1 MKQEKTMIL
10 YNSPLKRSEQRLAWI
25 LVLPAFLYLFLVLA
39 FPLGW
44 SITLSFTDKV
54 VGAAAD
60 YLGLDNYKDLLSNP
74 DFLKALKNT
83 FVFTAGAMA
92 AKVFFGVILA
102 LLMNMNFR
110 GRTLV
115 RALLIIPWTLPNIVS
130 VLNWKWIFT
139 TNGGAINTLLKAMGL
154 IEKNI
159 VWTAT
164 PALAMFVVIFVNVW
178 RGSPF
183 IGISVLSKLQTID
196 QSYYEAAEIDGA
208 NAMQRF
214 MYVTFPAI
222 AETLKVATMVSTIW
236 TINEFELV
244 WILTGGGPSWS
255 TQLLSIFSYKT
266 VLTYRKIG
274 LASAVSVV
282 LMPVLLLLISRIS
295 RLRDN
300 ESL

>member
-1 MKQEKTMIL
+1 MKKGDQMTL
-10 YNSPLKRSEQRLAWI
+10 RDSPLKRSERRLAWI

-44 SITLSFTDKV
+44 SFTLSFTDKV
-54 VGAAAD
+54 VGAAAN
-60 YLGLDNYKDLLSNP
+60 YVGLDNYRYLLSNP
-74 DFLKALKNT
+74 DFLKSLKNT
-83 FVFTAGAMA
+83 VVFTAGAMA
-92 AKVFFGVILA
+92 AKVVFGVILA

-139 TNGGAINTLLKAMGL
+139 TNGGAINTLLKALGL

-196 QSYYEAAEIDGA
+196 NSYYEAAEIDGA
-208 NAMQRF
+208 NAVQRF
-214 MYVTFPAI
+214 AYVTLPAI
-222 AETLKVATMVSTIW
+222 GETLKVATMVSTIW

-295 RLRDN
+295 KLRDS
-300 ESL
+300 ESI